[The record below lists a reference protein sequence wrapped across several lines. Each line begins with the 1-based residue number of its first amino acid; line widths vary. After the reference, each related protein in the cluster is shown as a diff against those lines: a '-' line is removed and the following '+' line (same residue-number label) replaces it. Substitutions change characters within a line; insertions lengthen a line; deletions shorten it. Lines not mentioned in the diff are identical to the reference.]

1 MTNSDTTSVTSSSS
15 LQPKKK
21 EWLHKW
27 IQKISQTIQTDENKK
42 MLQVFIIDPVLNHIF
57 ERLFPYIVIMCVLF
71 VLLTIMIALILLLV
85 FTRLPGALGVKSS
98 G

>member
-1 MTNSDTTSVTSSSS
+1 MKHSDSASVTSNHS
-15 LQPKKK
+15 PNKK

-27 IQKISQTIQTDENKK
+27 IQKISQTLQTDENKK

-85 FTRLPGALGVKSS
+85 FTRLPGALGVKSIS
-98 G
+98 